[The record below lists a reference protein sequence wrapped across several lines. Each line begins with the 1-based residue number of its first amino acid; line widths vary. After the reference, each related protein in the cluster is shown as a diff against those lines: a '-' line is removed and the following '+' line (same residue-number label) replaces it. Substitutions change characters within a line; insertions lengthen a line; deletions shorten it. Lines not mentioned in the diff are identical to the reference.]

1 MNSVWLVFYGEVL
14 LFVVIDLWKLCF
26 KYLCIDIKYMLV
38 NKVLLRWVFLY
49 LYNVFIDGSDVMW
62 YKVIM

>member
-1 MNSVWLVFYGEVL
+1 MKNVSLKKFYLNSVWLVFYGEVL

-38 NKVLLRWVFLY
+38 NKVL
-49 LYNVFIDGSDVMW
+49 
-62 YKVIM
+62 